1 MQSSTL
7 TPGTG
12 TFMKEWNLLDLRLTQ
27 IGGLIADAIEDSM
40 VNREALLLNNE
51 ILLPAIYVD
60 PKYRV
65 TLSEQEMLR
74 ARETLLNVAQRMN
87 LKGQEEVV
95 EDEVSTMQDST
106 AMNVSS
112 SEDEYEKLLDLREQ
126 SYKRQKLESQN
137 KGNPQ
142 KFRKNFQ
149 TALKEMESFNRT
161 SKKSVQDVI
170 PVYPELIRKAA
181 IAVTGLPP
189 TQVSVERLFSALRII
204 KSDLRGNLK
213 EDLIETIL
221 FLRSNM

>member
-1 MQSSTL
+1 M
-7 TPGTG
+7 
-12 TFMKEWNLLDLRLTQ
+12 
-27 IGGLIADAIEDSM
+27 
-40 VNREALLLNNE
+40 
-51 ILLPAIYVD
+51 D

-74 ARETLLNVAQRMN
+74 ARETLLNVAQRIN
-87 LKGQEEVV
+87 LRGQEEVV
-95 EDEVSTMQDST
+95 EDEVSTMEDST

-137 KGNPQ
+137 TGNPQ
-142 KFRKNFQ
+142 KFRKDFQ

-181 IAVTGLPP
+181 ISVTGLPP

-213 EDLIETIL
+213 EDLIEAIL